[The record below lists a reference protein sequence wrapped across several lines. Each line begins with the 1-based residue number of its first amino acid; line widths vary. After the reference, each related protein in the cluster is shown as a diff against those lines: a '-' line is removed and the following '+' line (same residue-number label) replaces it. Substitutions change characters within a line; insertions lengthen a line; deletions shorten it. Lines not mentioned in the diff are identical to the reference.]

1 MKKTMA
7 ITGHRGLLGSA
18 CVRHFSQS
26 RNIVLFQGNCLIERD
41 VQLFFEQH
49 RPDEV
54 IHCAARVGG
63 VHANKSHPV
72 TFLLDNLQMQNNVIS
87 SCALYDVETLIFIGT
102 SCMFPRDAAL
112 PVPEESLLTG
122 RLDDSVEAYAIAKIA
137 GWRLCKAYWEEFGR
151 RFITVNPSNI
161 YGINDN
167 YGANAHVIPSL
178 IRKFSEARVTS
189 SSPVV
194 WGDGSAV
201 REFIY
206 SDDVASAIDVVIQA
220 WKSPEVI
227 SIGTGL
233 SHSIRELVSALTE
246 VSGISMEVKWD
257 ASQPVGIP
265 RKTFD
270 VSKLKSLGWTP
281 RISLHEGLSL
291 AWNDFHSTR
300 PRGL

>member
-1 MKKTMA
+1 
-7 ITGHRGLLGSA
+7 
-18 CVRHFSQS
+18 
-26 RNIVLFQGNCLIERD
+26 
-41 VQLFFEQH
+41 
-49 RPDEV
+49 
-54 IHCAARVGG
+54 
-63 VHANKSHPV
+63 
-72 TFLLDNLQMQNNVIS
+72 
-87 SCALYDVETLIFIGT
+87 
-102 SCMFPRDAAL
+102 
-112 PVPEESLLTG
+112 
-122 RLDDSVEAYAIAKIA
+122 
-137 GWRLCKAYWEEFGR
+137 
-151 RFITVNPSNI
+151 VNPSNS
-161 YGINDN
+161 YGTNDN

-206 SDDVASAIDVVIQA
+206 SDDVASAIDAVIQG
-220 WKSPEVI
+220 WESPEVI

-246 VSGISMEVKWD
+246 VSGLDLEVKWD

-270 VSKLKSLGWTP
+270 VSKLKSLGWSP
-281 RISLHEGLSL
+281 KVSLHEGLSL
-291 AWNDFHSTR
+291 AWNDFHSVS

>member
-1 MKKTMA
+1 MKKIMA

-18 CVRHFSQS
+18 CVRHFSES
-26 RNIVLFQGNCLIERD
+26 RDIVPFQGDCLIEKE
-41 VQLFFEQH
+41 VQQFFDEH

-63 VHANKSHPV
+63 VHANKRHPV
-72 TFLLDNLQMQNNVIS
+72 SFLLDNLQMQNNVIS
-87 SCALYDVETLIFIGT
+87 SCARYDVKTLIFIGT

-167 YGANAHVIPSL
+167 YGVNSHVIPSL
-178 IRKFSEARVTS
+178 IRKFSEARATS
-189 SSPVV
+189 CSPVV

-206 SDDVASAIDVVIQA
+206 SDDVASAIDAVIQN

-233 SHSIRELVSALTE
+233 SHSIRELVSALEE
-246 VSGISMEVKWD
+246 VSGFDFEVKWD

-265 RKTFD
+265 RKTFN
-270 VSKLKSLGWTP
+270 VSKLKSLGWSP
-281 RISLHEGLSL
+281 RVSLHEGLSL

-300 PRGL
+300 PRGV